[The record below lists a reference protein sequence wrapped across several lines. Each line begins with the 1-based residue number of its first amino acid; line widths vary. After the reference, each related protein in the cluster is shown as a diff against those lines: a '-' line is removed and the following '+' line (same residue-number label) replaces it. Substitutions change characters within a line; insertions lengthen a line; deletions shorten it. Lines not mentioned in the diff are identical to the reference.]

1 MYPCPGLFGRSPVRY
16 HSTVV
21 ISAQRHH
28 PLITRAPTV
37 VLPASLVAVR
47 LFEDGTLTM
56 GQAARLLGVSVDE
69 FIDLCDLLQVPIVA
83 VSGRSV
89 AEQIDSFDQ

>member
-1 MYPCPGLFGRSPVRY
+1 
-16 HSTVV
+16 
-21 ISAQRHH
+21 
-28 PLITRAPTV
+28 
-37 VLPASLVAVR
+37 VR